1 MVYTRGSKGEWDR
14 YADIGGNEGLR
25 WDNILQ
31 ILKKVRL
38 IGKSEFPVS
47 FSVMDSK
54 RNSRTVAKIVAI

>member
-25 WDNILQ
+25 WDNILP

-38 IGKSEFPVS
+38 IEKSEFQYHSQSWIAREIHARSP
-47 FSVMDSK
+47 K
-54 RNSRTVAKIVAI
+54 W